1 MRAPLSPTRRSA
13 WGPWRILAAAS
24 LALLARTA
32 PAAAVADPAVA
43 DDPGLRAFI
52 SAVPK
57 AELHVHLEG
66 TIDPEEYL
74 RLAARNGLPTPFP
87 SAEAVRQRLRH
98 ATDLNTFIEVFV
110 DMQAVIRTEADIH
123 DIAVTYFT
131 RARAEGIVYIEMFF
145 DPQTHL
151 ERGLTL
157 ATIFAGLE
165 AARTEAARTL
175 GLHVEYIMCFNR
187 NRSAES
193 AMAVLEASQPWRG
206 RYIGIGLD
214 NPEETNFPAKFA
226 AVYARAR
233 ALGLHLTSHCD
244 VDQPNSRAHIRG
256 CLETL
261 RVERIDHG
269 VNVLDDPG
277 LVAAVRDR
285 HIGLTVCPTLLYTT
299 IPGRMEKRGA
309 AIRRMLELGLLA
321 TVNSDDPGIMRGL
334 LPGDLLWKLHQSVGL
349 TRGEVAQLARNS
361 FQVAWLGE
369 PERAAD
375 LAAVQ
380 EAVDRQP

>member
-1 MRAPLSPTRRSA
+1 MRASPPPARNA
-13 WGPWRILAAAS
+13 LVAS
-24 LALLARTA
+24 IRVLTAALLALAGAHRG
-32 PAAAVADPAVA
+32 AAAP
-43 DDPGLRAFI
+43 DDPVLRAYI
-52 SAVPK
+52 YAVPK

-74 RLAARNGLPTPFP
+74 RLAARNGLTTPFP
-87 SAEAVRQRLRH
+87 SAEAVRQRLMH
-98 ATDLNTFIEVFV
+98 AKDLNTFIEVFV

-123 DIAVTYFT
+123 DIAFTYFT
-131 RARAEGIVYIEMFF
+131 RARAQGIVYVEMFF

-157 ATIFAGLE
+157 ATIFAGLDS
-165 AARTEAARTL
+165 ARTEAGHKL
-175 GLHVEYIMCFNR
+175 GLHAEYIMCFNR

-206 RYIGIGLD
+206 HYIGIGLD
-214 NPEETNFPAKFA
+214 NPEERDFPAKFA

-244 VDQPNSRAHIRG
+244 VDQPNTLAHIRG
-256 CLETL
+256 CLNTL
-261 RVERIDHG
+261 HVERIDHG
-269 VNVLDDPG
+269 VNVLDAPD
-277 LVAAVRDR
+277 LVAAVRER
-285 HIGLTVCPTLLYTT
+285 HIGLTVCPTLLYTE
-299 IPGRMEKRGA
+299 IPGRMEKRGG

-334 LPGDLLWKLHQSVGL
+334 LPGDLLWRMHEVVGL
-349 TRGEVAQLARNS
+349 TRGEVTQLARNS

-369 PERAAD
+369 EERSAD

-380 EAVDRQP
+380 AAASRHP

>member
-1 MRAPLSPTRRSA
+1 MRPSLPPARLAPV
-13 WGPWRILAAAS
+13 GPIRVLAAA
-24 LALLARTA
+24 ALLALTGTRRA
-32 PAAAVADPAVA
+32 PAAEPVAP
-43 DDPGLRAFI
+43 DDPGLQAFI
-52 SAVPK
+52 YAVPK

-74 RLAARNGLPTPFP
+74 RLAARNGLTTPFP
-87 SAEAVRQRLRH
+87 SAAAVRERLRH
-98 ATDLNTFIEVFV
+98 AKDLNTFIEVFV

-123 DIAVTYFT
+123 DIALSYFT
-131 RARAEGIVYIEMFF
+131 RARAQGIVYIEMFF

-157 ATIFAGLE
+157 ATIFAGLDS
-165 AARTEAARTL
+165 ARTEAAQRL
-175 GLHVEYIMCFNR
+175 GLHAEYIMCFNR

-233 ALGLHLTSHCD
+233 TLGLHLTSHCD
-244 VDQPNSRAHIRG
+244 VDQPNTLAHIRG
-256 CLETL
+256 CLDTL

-269 VNVLDDPG
+269 VNVLDAPD
-277 LVAAVRDR
+277 LIAAVRDR
-285 HIGLTVCPTLLYTT
+285 HVGLTVCPTLLYTE

-321 TVNSDDPGIMRGL
+321 TVNADDPGIMRGL
-334 LPGDLLWKLHQSVGL
+334 LPGDLLWKLHETVGL
-349 TRGEVAQLARNS
+349 SRAEVTQLARNS
-361 FQVAWLGE
+361 FQVAWLAE
-369 PERAAD
+369 PERSAD

-380 EAVDRQP
+380 AVVARQP